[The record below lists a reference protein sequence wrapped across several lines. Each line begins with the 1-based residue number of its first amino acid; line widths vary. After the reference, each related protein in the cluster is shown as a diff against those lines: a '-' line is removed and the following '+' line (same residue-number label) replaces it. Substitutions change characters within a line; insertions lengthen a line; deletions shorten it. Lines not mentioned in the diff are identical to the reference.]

1 MKQENLV
8 INTLVFDE
16 LIKNGTHQIDLLD
29 RIPQLGIKKVEIRR
43 EYLRDED
50 ELTELKEKAQAL
62 EMELFYSVPD
72 ILFQEKLLEQDTLVQ
87 YFEEYNMLG
96 AKQLKIVAGYAEA
109 PSEEEMEMLE
119 ELMEEYY
126 IHHLTLEND
135 QSDYSTPEKLQRLLQ
150 QLLDIGI
157 PAALTFDTGNFLIIG
172 EDPVKAAE
180 TLKEDVSFVHMKNV
194 NADTHELTL
203 VDEGDVPMFDVME
216 VFPEDIH
223 YAIEYPCGSN
233 PFETVEK
240 EIQKLTK

>member
-16 LIKNGTHQIDLLD
+16 LINKGTYQIDLLD
-29 RIPQLGIKKVEIRR
+29 RIHELGIKKVEIRR

-50 ELTELKEKAQAL
+50 ELTELKEKAKGL
-62 EMELFYSVPD
+62 GMELFYSVPD
-72 ILFQEKLLEQDTLVQ
+72 ILFQGKLLDQDTLVR

-172 EDPVKAAE
+172 EDSVKAAE

-203 VDEGDVPMFDVME
+203 LDEGDVPMFDVIE

-233 PFETVEK
+233 PFDTVEK

>member
-16 LIKNGTHQIDLLD
+16 LINKGTHQIDLLD
-29 RIPQLGIKKVEIRR
+29 RIHELGIKKVEIRR

-50 ELTELKEKAQAL
+50 ELSELKEKAKEL
-62 EMELFYSVPD
+62 GMELFYSVPD
-72 ILFQEKLLEQDTLVQ
+72 ILFQEKLLEQDTLIQ

-96 AKQLKIVAGYAEA
+96 AKQLKIVAGHAEA

-119 ELMEEYY
+119 DLMEEYY

-157 PAALTFDTGNFLIIG
+157 PAGLTFDTGNFLIIG

-194 NADTHELTL
+194 KADTHELTL
-203 VDEGDVPMFDVME
+203 VDEGDVPMFDVIE

-233 PFETVEK
+233 PFDTVK
-240 EIQKLTK
+240 EEIKKIAS

>member
-16 LIKNGTHQIDLLD
+16 LINKGTYQIDLLD
-29 RIPQLGIKKVEIRR
+29 RIHELGIKKVEIRR

-50 ELTELKEKAQAL
+50 ELTELKEKAKGL
-62 EMELFYSVPD
+62 GMELFYSVPD
-72 ILFQEKLLEQDTLVQ
+72 ILFQGKLLDQDTLVR

-135 QSDYSTPEKLQRLLQ
+135 QSDYSTPEKLKRLLQ

-157 PAALTFDTGNFLIIG
+157 PAGLTFDTGNFLIIG

-194 NADTHELTL
+194 KSDTHELTL
-203 VDEGDVPMFDVME
+203 LDEGDVPMFDVID
-216 VFPEDIH
+216 VFPENIH